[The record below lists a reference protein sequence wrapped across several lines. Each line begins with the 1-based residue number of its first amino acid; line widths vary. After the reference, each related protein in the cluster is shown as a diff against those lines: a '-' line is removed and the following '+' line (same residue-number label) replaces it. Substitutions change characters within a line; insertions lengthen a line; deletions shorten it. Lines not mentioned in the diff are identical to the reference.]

1 MSDLELRLN
10 LFTFRVAI
18 AFAGKFCD
26 CDRILDDKLTR
37 PRHKRVLSK
46 KKLVEEKTDKV
57 IFSTFPT

>member
-1 MSDLELRLN
+1 MSDLNLDLN

-37 PRHKRVLSK
+37 PRRKCVLSK
-46 KKLVEEKTDKV
+46 R
-57 IFSTFPT
+57 SW